1 MYMTRQVFLVLA
13 SDPNIIWLRC
23 INIGSSFHDLAMVTL
38 YSLTDRL
45 FRSSVV
51 VMVTH
56 CTHVQCCMGN
66 KYRYH
71 RGNNS
76 CEHRHIITYYKL
88 LYAYGC
94 KSLIFMTCYLA
105 DMYWQFWL
113 AIDFNLH
120 YTHAKVSCFFSKH
133 SSRLDLTWLFDRYFD
148 LNISGLCDT

>member
-1 MYMTRQVFLVLA
+1 MNVYDKTAVPSISSRSKHHFGFVVSILV
-13 SDPNIIWLRC
+13 P
-23 INIGSSFHDLAMVTL
+23 H
-38 YSLTDRL
+38 YSLIVDRL
-45 FRSSVV
+45 FHSSVV
-51 VMVTH
+51 VMVTP

-120 YTHAKVSCFFSKH
+120 YTHAKVSCFFKH
-133 SSRLDLTWLFDRYFD
+133 SSRPNLTWLFDRYFD

>member
-38 YSLTDRL
+38 YSLTDNFVHQWSLWLPIALMCNVAWVRNTGITG
-45 FRSSVV
+45 
-51 VMVTH
+51 VTI
-56 CTHVQCCMGN
+56 V
-66 KYRYH
+66 
-71 RGNNS
+71 S
-76 CEHRHIITYYKL
+76 CEHRQIITYYKL

-94 KSLIFMTCYLA
+94 KSLIFMKCYLA

-120 YTHAKVSCFFSKH
+120 YTHAKVSCFFKH
-133 SSRLDLTWLFDRYFD
+133 SSRPDLAWLFDRSFD